1 MQNQTVQLLMKI
13 QLDLLSPGAALYQLQ
28 MCFIGQ

>member
-1 MQNQTVQLLMKI
+1 MQNKTVRVLMKI

-28 MCFIGQ
+28 MCFIGE